1 MDKRRARPNLPAES
15 GGQHATKEETRV
27 RIVVIGTGAMGS
39 VYAGL
44 LADAGL
50 DVWAVD
56 SWADHIEAIRRDG
69 LRVSGASG
77 DRVARL
83 EASTDARDAGPAD
96 LVIIATKA
104 SGVEAAAEAARGIL
118 APEGL
123 VLTIQNGLGSAER
136 VAAIVGKHR
145 TLIGVVGGFGAS
157 MRAPGHAHHN
167 GWEFLRLGE
176 YDGGLSPRLEGVAEL
191 WRKGGFRVLLFEDIH
206 QLIWEKFI
214 CNVAFSGT
222 CTLTGLTIGE
232 VLADPGAWQVASG
245 CATEAHAVARAKGIR
260 VDIDDPSAYVRAF
273 GEKIPNARPSMLL
286 DHMAGRRSEI
296 DVINGSVPRVG
307 AEVGVPT
314 PVNATVVALVRARE
328 KAFPA

>member
-1 MDKRRARPNLPAES
+1 M
-15 GGQHATKEETRV
+15 
-27 RIVVIGTGAMGS
+27 RIAIIGTGAMGS

-77 DRVARL
+77 ERVVRL
-83 EASTDARDAGPAD
+83 QASTDARDAAPAD
-96 LVIIATKA
+96 LVVIATKA
-104 SGVEAAAEAARGIL
+104 SGVEAAAEAARGVL
-118 APEGL
+118 APDGV

-136 VAAIVGKHR
+136 VAAVVGEDR
-145 TLIGVVGGFGAS
+145 TMIGVVGGFGAS
-157 MRAPGHAHHN
+157 IRAPGHAHHN
-167 GWEFLRLGE
+167 GWEFVRLGE
-176 YDGGLSPRLEGVAEL
+176 FDGGRTTPRLERVAEV
-191 WRKGGFRVLLFEDIH
+191 WRRGGFRVLLFEDIH
-206 QLIWEKFI
+206 QLVWEKFI

-232 VLADPGAWQVASG
+232 VLADPDAWQVASG
-245 CATEAHAVARAKGIR
+245 CAREAYAVARAKGVK
-260 VDIDDPSAYVRAF
+260 VDIDDPVAYVRAF
-273 GEKIPNARPSMLL
+273 GEKIPGARPSMLL

-296 DVINGSVPRVG
+296 DVINGAVPRVG

-328 KAFPA
+328 GSFAT